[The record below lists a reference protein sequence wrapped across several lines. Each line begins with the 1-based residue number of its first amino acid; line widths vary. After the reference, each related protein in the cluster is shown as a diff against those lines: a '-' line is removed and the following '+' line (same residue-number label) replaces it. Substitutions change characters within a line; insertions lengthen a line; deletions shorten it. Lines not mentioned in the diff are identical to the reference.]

1 MSTDPRADNA
11 LFVDIA
17 TRWRR
22 PEERHELVS
31 VKFTE
36 AKPSLCHD
44 NAAAYVSQY
53 GGAVI
58 HGFLV
63 VGSQEQ
69 SAVLV
74 HAHSV
79 VRSAEG
85 RLLDPTLIEGLLQG
99 QAFIEYHGTAET
111 SWRWPSG
118 CHKHQ
123 CPLEIQRHLLPAFQ
137 TPATM
142 TTRATMGPVSSHSE
156 CRRRQA
162 TM

>member
-63 VGSQEQ
+63 MGSQEQ

-85 RLLDPTLIEGLLQG
+85 RLLDPTLIKDLLQG
-99 QAFIEYHGTAET
+99 QAFIEYHGTRGDFLALAKRMPQASVSLGNPTTFTPGCPNASDNDDEGDDGT
-111 SWRWPSG
+111 SLFS
-118 CHKHQ
+118 
-123 CPLEIQRHLLPAFQ
+123 F
-137 TPATM
+137 
-142 TTRATMGPVSSHSE
+142 
-156 CRRRQA
+156 
-162 TM
+162 